1 MGLCCSTAETSDG
14 NHCLRE
20 EDDQSVGRSSEQ
32 IIPTSINLHSKA
44 SSNTSNKK
52 KPSVTTSFKNQPSS
66 SVHSLHSSSEEEFQD
81 GANERKKKSSRR
93 KKSRTKNKGSEK
105 VNKLKLDITPSYLSG
120 TNSPSNSPRADYYYY
135 EDIVNHNDEDDNSS
149 NDEQH
154 HTAAAASS
162 TIHHQPNI
170 SLQIPTLNSIN
181 SPQYSS
187 AVKYS
192 SVMKNKLASSSSSS
206 ISGIHPTHLVPSSPS
221 LLTLSLQQ
229 QQLQKH
235 MELPTG
241 ARKQGAAR
249 RTLSEYTKE
258 EPQVPLSFKNQQ
270 TGIKQ
275 QTLDPKHHRYHS
287 ATVVLEQESEEES
300 EEDIEISSSSESD
313 QTPTDE
319 SEKIAKIKQQ
329 QTGSIRKT
337 PSKKEKLKEE
347 QDTSSATNSWVT
359 IPNNLPKV
367 NKVKSSKNSN
377 KQQVDADTTLLFKV
391 ILIGDSDVGKSA
403 CLARFEGNTFSNSTR
418 KTIGLEFTTRIID
431 NTFQNKMPAASP
443 HSHMITST
451 SPQGSVLFT
460 NKHKIQ
466 LQFWDM
472 GYSSSSEE
480 SLLNA
485 YFRDVQAIICVYS
498 INSVSSFEKLK
509 QLWHT
514 QVLPR
519 LVKNQYLPHV
529 KIILLGNK
537 IDLDIDRCVDYSQG
551 LEFARAMN
559 RSILNLVSSSSPT
572 AANSQLEK
580 PEEKFKDNDASLGA
594 SVEDNS
600 LTANSTSSFDDCD
613 RIDVVKYFE
622 CSAKNGQN
630 LETAVQ
636 TLAHDLDQYFSNYLL

>member
-1 MGLCCSTAETSDG
+1 
-14 NHCLRE
+14 
-20 EDDQSVGRSSEQ
+20 
-32 IIPTSINLHSKA
+32 
-44 SSNTSNKK
+44 
-52 KPSVTTSFKNQPSS
+52 
-66 SVHSLHSSSEEEFQD
+66 
-81 GANERKKKSSRR
+81 
-93 KKSRTKNKGSEK
+93 
-105 VNKLKLDITPSYLSG
+105 
-120 TNSPSNSPRADYYYY
+120 
-135 EDIVNHNDEDDNSS
+135 
-149 NDEQH
+149 
-154 HTAAAASS
+154 
-162 TIHHQPNI
+162 
-170 SLQIPTLNSIN
+170 
-181 SPQYSS
+181 
-187 AVKYS
+187 
-192 SVMKNKLASSSSSS
+192 
-206 ISGIHPTHLVPSSPS
+206 
-221 LLTLSLQQ
+221 
-229 QQLQKH
+229 
-235 MELPTG
+235 
-241 ARKQGAAR
+241 
-249 RTLSEYTKE
+249 
-258 EPQVPLSFKNQQ
+258 
-270 TGIKQ
+270 
-275 QTLDPKHHRYHS
+275 
-287 ATVVLEQESEEES
+287 
-300 EEDIEISSSSESD
+300 
-313 QTPTDE
+313 
-319 SEKIAKIKQQ
+319 
-329 QTGSIRKT
+329 
-337 PSKKEKLKEE
+337 
-347 QDTSSATNSWVT
+347 
-359 IPNNLPKV
+359 
-367 NKVKSSKNSN
+367 
-377 KQQVDADTTLLFKV
+377 
-391 ILIGDSDVGKSA
+391 
-403 CLARFEGNTFSNSTR
+403 
-418 KTIGLEFTTRIID
+418 
-431 NTFQNKMPAASP
+431 
-443 HSHMITST
+443 MITST